1 MPDLVKDMA
10 LMLSYAMQDIPDVEP
25 LENSLSE
32 VEKDGLI
39 IKNTMYKAP
48 GLRKMHLELAEIG
61 GIKILH
67 CVFFPDP
74 TYNIP
79 VFGADIVATK
89 TVIIAAIVDISPI
102 FGSDHVHKE
111 TQKVADKFIFDEPRK
126 VPEWGDIFSPQIKF
140 QRIRTAEET
149 VKFAEVV
156 LQYLIIYK
164 RAVGQARFPSPL
176 LAAQRRADQIHYST
190 QQRKNKKTIA
200 ALSSWFDRDWAMDY
214 IDNILFDLP
223 K

>member
-1 MPDLVKDMA
+1 M
-10 LMLSYAMQDIPDVEP
+10 VEEIAR
-25 LENSLSE
+25 LIRQCYESL
-32 VEKDGLI
+32 DGIKPMECSCPWIEREGLW
-39 IKNTMYKAP
+39 IKNEMFTAD
-48 GLRKMHLELAEIG
+48 GLRKIHLETSEVRGLDV
-61 GIKILH
+61 LH

-89 TVIIAAIVDISPI
+89 TVITAAIVDISPI

-111 TQKVADKFIFDEPRK
+111 TQKVADKFIFNEPRK

-200 ALSSWFDRDWAMDY
+200 ALSSWFDRDWALDY